1 MTLKEILSVMCV
13 DSMVSVWG
21 EPDGMNLLEQ
31 GTVLELLYGNEETLP
46 RLTEEQLAKE
56 VLVVDPFRST
66 LSRDGVQTAIHI

>member
-31 GTVLELLYGNEETLP
+31 GTVLELLYGDDETLP
-46 RLTEEQLAKE
+46 RLTEEQLEEE